1 MVILAP
7 VVFFGALELLLWL
20 FGFFPPLRL
29 LEVREHEGREYFTT
43 NPQYGRLFLQRAD
56 VPAPPALWATVEKPP
71 GVRRVV
77 LLGESA
83 AAGFPVTDHYLGR
96 LVQARWRARYPD
108 QPVEVINLSMVAINS
123 HALREFAREALA
135 LDPDMFVLYAG
146 HNEVI
151 GPFGP
156 AAKFGPALA
165 SPALARLALAVRRTR
180 VGRAVEAA
188 LSSVRPSAGGAS
200 GVWRGLDEFRGVR
213 VAHDDPA
220 LESMLDQ
227 TESNFRA
234 ITQMARA
241 HGADVLFCL
250 PAVNLN
256 DWPPLA
262 SEPSDEGG
270 VEAVF
275 AAQDTGDITG
285 FRSAA
290 LVYEAAQQREAG
302 GDMARAWPLYR
313 RAADLDQQRFRAD
326 SRVRGL
332 QEKIASDSGDGVAL
346 VDADRWLHELNP
358 GFTND
363 REFFLEHVHLTMTGR
378 AAVAEL
384 IVDGMAAL
392 WGVVPRDESAGGAAA
407 WWDNFPSTENA
418 LRRDVFFT
426 GYDEHDMWSLAWKLL
441 RLDVFADAPGL
452 VQRRDEL
459 ADRTRDLQ
467 RRAVLEWDTPA
478 LIAAYDLANR
488 ANPDDPLIHFTAARL
503 FGLRGEGDRAESA
516 FAQGFALRPYDTEGR
531 LNHAA
536 FQLQRGRADLA
547 RESLDVLRAS
557 EPGHPGLLQMEAA
570 IALREGDRPAAA
582 RHLRQY
588 LRSRPD
594 DEDARKML
602 QQIAP

>member
-1 MVILAP
+1 
-7 VVFFGALELLLWL
+7 
-20 FGFFPPLRL
+20 
-29 LEVREHEGREYFTT
+29 
-43 NPQYGRLFLQRAD
+43 
-56 VPAPPALWATVEKPP
+56 
-71 GVRRVV
+71 
-77 LLGESA
+77 
-83 AAGFPVTDHYLGR
+83 
-96 LVQARWRARYPD
+96 
-108 QPVEVINLSMVAINS
+108 
-123 HALREFAREALA
+123 
-135 LDPDMFVLYAG
+135 
-146 HNEVI
+146 
-151 GPFGP
+151 
-156 AAKFGPALA
+156 
-165 SPALARLALAVRRTR
+165 
-180 VGRAVEAA
+180 
-188 LSSVRPSAGGAS
+188 
-200 GVWRGLDEFRGVR
+200 LDEFRGVR

-220 LESMLDQ
+220 LESMLDH

-241 HGADVLFCL
+241 QGADVLFCL

-256 DWPPLA
+256 DWPPLT
-262 SEPSDEGG
+262 SEPSGEGG

-275 AAQDTGDITG
+275 AAQDAGDIAG

-290 LVYEAAQQREAG
+290 LVYAAAQQREAG
-302 GDMARAWPLYR
+302 GDMDRAWPLYR

-332 QEKIASDSGDGVAL
+332 QEKIASDSGDGVAF

-392 WGVVPRDESAGGAAA
+392 WGVVPRNESAAGAAA

-459 ADRTRDLQ
+459 AGRTRDLQ
-467 RRAVLEWDTPA
+467 RRAVLEWDTSA

-547 RESLDVLRAS
+547 RESLDLLRES